1 MYVYVYRVCNI
12 VHERFFEYVLVY
24 VCSTHM
30 ARSSSLELRYFV
42 SIIKDVSAF
51 RVCLGVHVLPMPEKT
66 RGAIL
71 YAYF

>member
-12 VHERFFEYVLVY
+12 VHESFFEYVLVY

-42 SIIKDVSAF
+42 SIIKDGGAF

-66 RGAIL
+66 
-71 YAYF
+71 